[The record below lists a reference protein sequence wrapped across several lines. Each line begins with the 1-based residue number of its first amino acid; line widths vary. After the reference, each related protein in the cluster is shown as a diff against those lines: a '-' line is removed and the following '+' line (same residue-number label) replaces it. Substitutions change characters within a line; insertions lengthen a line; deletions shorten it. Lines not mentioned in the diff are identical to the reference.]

1 MSTPSGKPL
10 NYAPKEER
18 EQPAKDPPAPPV
30 ENNVDEYLRRLSS
43 SSGREEAH
51 KRLPRAEPLRP
62 VTGLPPV
69 EESACA
75 EKAPRSDGTFID
87 GVRVPSFM
95 VERLRPPPPMLQHRN
110 NLIAPLLVI
119 GPAVAVLIAYY
130 FSVGSLLPESE
141 PGRGLKLA
149 ALDSRNIA
157 PPLAGVAQRELRP
170 TETQDSSAAAR
181 IPDGETSSKTA
192 IAPQAKIPQT
202 AELSQ
207 STASQSTLSTHSE
220 ASRSGSPAQ
229 EPATPRN
236 EASPQGKTTAMLSP
250 DPSGDQAPPANKAV
264 RALGA
269 DEIKLL
275 MKQGEQF
282 TATGDLAAAR
292 LVFQRAAE
300 AGDATAALAM
310 GATYDPIVVA
320 KLGVLGMSADLG
332 KARSWYERAK
342 GLGSPEAS
350 RRLELLANR

>member
-119 GPAVAVLIAYY
+119 GSAVAVLIEAAAA
-130 FSVGSLLPESE
+130 VAGHPAPRLPSS
-141 PGRGLKLA
+141 PP
-149 ALDSRNIA
+149 SRRSPPPSSA
-157 PPLAGVAQRELRP
+157 PP
-170 TETQDSSAAAR
+170 S
-181 IPDGETSSKTA
+181 
-192 IAPQAKIPQT
+192 
-202 AELSQ
+202 
-207 STASQSTLSTHSE
+207 
-220 ASRSGSPAQ
+220 
-229 EPATPRN
+229 
-236 EASPQGKTTAMLSP
+236 
-250 DPSGDQAPPANKAV
+250 
-264 RALGA
+264 
-269 DEIKLL
+269 
-275 MKQGEQF
+275 
-282 TATGDLAAAR
+282 
-292 LVFQRAAE
+292 
-300 AGDATAALAM
+300 
-310 GATYDPIVVA
+310 
-320 KLGVLGMSADLG
+320 
-332 KARSWYERAK
+332 
-342 GLGSPEAS
+342 
-350 RRLELLANR
+350 